1 MAKVAIKGVSYIL
14 VHAPD
19 LLFHNGSTQTGTRL
33 ANPED
38 EYLKAIPSHLRSF
51 EEAVNYPPNQV
62 YIGNMTPEDLEKLP
76 EHGTRMQKRPKERV
90 NSAKL

>member
-1 MAKVAIKGVSYIL
+1 MAKVAIKGASYIL

-62 YIGNMTPEDLEKLP
+62 YIGNMAPEDLEKLP
-76 EHGTRMQKRPKERV
+76 EPWYKD
-90 NSAKL
+90 AKKAEKKG

>member
-1 MAKVAIKGVSYIL
+1 MAKVAIKGASYIL

-38 EYLKAIPSHLRSF
+38 EYLKAIRLTKFISETWLPKTWKNF
-51 EEAVNYPPNQV
+51 PN
-62 YIGNMTPEDLEKLP
+62 L
-76 EHGTRMQKRPKERV
+76 GTRTQKRPKKRV